1 MFDTFVSSVAPATIS
16 QSDQGYLTSLW
27 RSSSTKWLGQSSLL
41 LNKTWRFLVLGA
53 SWRLWSLKAGVT
65 RKSGDLAWIRR
76 GFRISPLSWP
86 ATWLSSQPIVRG
98 PVAVRGL
105 RDASKLPPGWV
116 ANNAVIKRDGWFP
129 TKPTEYRQEACYYPS
144 NVDWCKWSGWL
155 YFPPTFRQLS
165 WHCPSKLST
174 IQWGR
179 YLNDFHSRPMLW
191 SECSQYLGRRLNM
204 GVDNFCW
211 WLTFLWLV
219 LCLIV
224 FGNCWMTI

>member
-1 MFDTFVSSVAPATIS
+1 M
-16 QSDQGYLTSLW
+16 DQ
-27 RSSSTKWLGQSSLL
+27 
-41 LNKTWRFLVLGA
+41 
-53 SWRLWSLKAGVT
+53 T
-65 RKSGDLAWIRR
+65 RILDL
-76 GFRISPLSWP
+76 PLSWP

-155 YFPPTFRQLS
+155 YFPPAFRQLS

-179 YLNDFHSRPMLW
+179 YLKHFHSRPMLW

-224 FGNCWMTI
+224 LVTVGWQFSHKICYWLMIVYFWYCTFYAVCVLELVTLCILELVTVYEHLFLVSCYCWSD